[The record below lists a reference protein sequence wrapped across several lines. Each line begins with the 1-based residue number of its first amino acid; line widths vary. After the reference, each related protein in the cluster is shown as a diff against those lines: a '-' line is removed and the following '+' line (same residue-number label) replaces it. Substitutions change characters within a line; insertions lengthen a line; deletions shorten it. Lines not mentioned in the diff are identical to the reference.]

1 MRRAGSAS
9 PAATSAARTRSR
21 ASDTALSGSPTT
33 LNAGNPG
40 ATCTWTST
48 ARASMP
54 SNATVATRW
63 TILLDRAHPC
73 RMLQGTRPRRQPQ
86 ERFMNKMRPS
96 AYLLVAML
104 LIPIRSA
111 HADGLQAGQWATV
124 QRAQI
129 DGVAGPPQ
137 QGSRCLTEEAVADL
151 DKTFSPISRT
161 TNTNCERVEHES
173 TPQRLKWRLQC
184 TGQIDIELTGEF
196 IFDKPEHYTATITA
210 RSFMLGR
217 LMQRSEEHTSELQ
230 SLRHLVCR

>member
-1 MRRAGSAS
+1 MLRGFH
-9 PAATSAARTRSR
+9 
-21 ASDTALSGSPTT
+21 
-33 LNAGNPG
+33 
-40 ATCTWTST
+40 C
-48 ARASMP
+48 P
-54 SNATVATRW
+54 SVW
-63 TILLDRAHPC
+63 LLIAI
-73 RMLQGTRPRRQPQ
+73 
-86 ERFMNKMRPS
+86 
-96 AYLLVAML
+96 L
-104 LIPIRSA
+104 LIPIRMA

-184 TGQIDIELTGEF
+184 TGQIDIEVTGEF

-217 LMQRSEEHTSELQ
+217 LMQDVRTSIEGQ
-230 SLRHLVCR
+230 RVGECQ